1 MEDIFAQFT
10 WSIRIGCCKIL
21 LSSPSITT
29 VWSLNKIF
37 TESSTADR
45 RLNNY
50 SNNIWFSLFTLSFSS
65 LSLGLK
71 KQTLCEE
78 SLWYTPLV
86 EVNQAIL
93 AWSIRQREIWSQA
106 YTVSQ
111 TNNKHKNFTQSITS
125 EKFLNNILLH
135 DCVWQIFTLSL
146 SGLSLGLKKQILC
159 EWSLWYTP
167 LVEVNQAILAWSIR
181 HWGKQSHALSMKFIN
196 LCLSG

>member
-1 MEDIFAQFT
+1 MHNLLGPLELVVAKFFCPLHLLPLFEV
-10 WSIRIGCCKIL
+10 WIRYL
-21 LSSPSITT
+21 LNQALLTGNWIIIPIIYDL
-29 VWSLNKIF
+29 VWH
-37 TESSTADR
+37 
-45 RLNNY
+45 
-50 SNNIWFSLFTLSFSS
+50 LFTLSFSS

-71 KQTLCEE
+71 KQTLCEW

-111 TNNKHKNFTQSITS
+111 TNNKHKKFTQSSTY
-125 EKFLNNILLH
+125 EKSLNNILIH
-135 DCVWQIFTLSL
+135 DCVWQIFTQSL
-146 SGLSLGLKKQILC
+146 SSLSLGLKKQILC

>member
-1 MEDIFAQFT
+1 MNQVILA
-10 WSIRIGCCKIL
+10 WSIRRREIWSQAYTVSRTNNKHKKFTQ
-21 LSSPSITT
+21 SSTYEK
-29 VWSLNKIF
+29 SLNNILIHDCVWQIF
-37 TESSTADR
+37 TQ
-45 RLNNY
+45 
-50 SNNIWFSLFTLSFSS
+50 SLSS

-71 KQTLCEE
+71 KQILCEW

-111 TNNKHKNFTQSITS
+111 TNNKHKKFTQSSTY
-125 EKFLNNILLH
+125 EKSLNNILIH
-135 DCVWQIFTLSL
+135 DCVWQIFTQSL
-146 SGLSLGLKKQILC
+146 SSLSLGLKKQILC

>member
-1 MEDIFAQFT
+1 MHNLLGPLELVVAKFFCPLHLLPLFEV
-10 WSIRIGCCKIL
+10 WIRYL
-21 LSSPSITT
+21 LNQALLTGDWIIIPIIYDL
-29 VWSLNKIF
+29 VWH
-37 TESSTADR
+37 
-45 RLNNY
+45 
-50 SNNIWFSLFTLSFSS
+50 LFTPSFSS

-78 SLWYTPLV
+78 SLWYKPLV

-93 AWSIRQREIWSQA
+93 AWSIRQSEIWSQA

-111 TNNKHKNFTQSITS
+111 TKNKHKEFTQSSTS
-125 EKFLNNILLH
+125 EKCLNNILLH
-135 DCVWQIFTLSL
+135 DWVWQIFTLSL
-146 SGLSLGLKKQILC
+146 SSLSSGLKKQVLC

-181 HWGKQSHALSMKFIN
+181 HRGKQSHALSMKFIN